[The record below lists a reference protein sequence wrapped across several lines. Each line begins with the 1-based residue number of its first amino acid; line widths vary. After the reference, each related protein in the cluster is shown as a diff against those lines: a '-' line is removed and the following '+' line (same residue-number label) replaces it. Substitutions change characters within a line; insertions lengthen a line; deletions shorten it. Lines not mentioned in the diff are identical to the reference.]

1 MCFLLSLLG
10 RRSPAALTPWM
21 DTCTNTWDK
30 IKMRV
35 HKKVIDLT
43 SSSDDIKQITWIA
56 MDRSR

>member
-1 MCFLLSLLG
+1 
-10 RRSPAALTPWM
+10 M